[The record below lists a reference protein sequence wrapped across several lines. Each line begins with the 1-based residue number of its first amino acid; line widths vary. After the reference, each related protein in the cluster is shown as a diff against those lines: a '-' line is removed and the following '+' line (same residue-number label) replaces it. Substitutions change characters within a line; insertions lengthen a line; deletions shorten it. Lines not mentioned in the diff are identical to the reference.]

1 MKENPMMN
9 AKPPHGEAPGQGLG
23 LVGGQFL
30 TGVVVGGVV
39 TYVLT
44 NEAVQRAAIN
54 GVAHLW
60 LALKG
65 ALEETKERFRDAEAE
80 IKSAAEADIKPARE
94 P

>member
-1 MKENPMMN
+1 MMN
-9 AKPPHGEAPGQGLG
+9 SKPPADAPGWSAGLG
-23 LVGGQFL
+23 GSQFL
-30 TGVVVGGVV
+30 TGFVVGGVV

-65 ALEETKERFRDAEAE
+65 ALEETKERFHDAEAE
-80 IKSAAEADIKPARE
+80 IKSAAEADIKAARE
-94 P
+94 R

>member
-1 MKENPMMN
+1 MTI
-9 AKPPHGEAPGQGLG
+9 PPRYDLHALDGKRF
-23 LVGGQFL
+23 V
-30 TGVVVGGVV
+30 TGAVVGGVV

-65 ALEETKERFRDAEAE
+65 AVEETKERFRDAESE
-80 IKSAAEADIKPARE
+80 IKAARE
-94 P
+94 E